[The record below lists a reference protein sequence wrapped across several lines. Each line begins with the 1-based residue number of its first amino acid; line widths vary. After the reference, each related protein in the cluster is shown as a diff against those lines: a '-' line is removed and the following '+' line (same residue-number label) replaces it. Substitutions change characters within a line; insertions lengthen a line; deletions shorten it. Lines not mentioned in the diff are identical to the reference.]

1 VIPTTTN
8 STTSRKPA
16 RFSLHDLPIE
26 ITSDVPALDAEIAR
40 VLGPYRV
47 PSGFTGRAYPT
58 SGVIRPYVESEV
70 VRRLPPRARR
80 VTATDAVG
88 ELYEDGERFWMID
101 DRIGMVEIN
110 LLKSQWRA
118 WLLPHPRVDAVR
130 RAEAAVL
137 WPMAQL
143 LRMKGLHLLPAASV
157 VRNGFG
163 ILLLSPVDVTPELTS
178 LVRAGCRVV
187 GQRWTALR
195 EQDGR
200 VEMLHLPG
208 VIDRA
213 LSPHV
218 RLMGGGSGATPATS
232 SAWMDL
238 SRAHLNC
245 EQRRATC
252 DGVFV
257 IARGRRPAVHLRP
270 LNGDSLDAI
279 RAAWPI
285 AELHPMRRHGQL
297 PAKLAATCAC
307 YDIALS
313 RDPDDVVGLLGA
325 LPARGT
331 GITVTTYVKGNAM
344 GRPQPQRATLAA

>member
-1 VIPTTTN
+1 VIQPT
-8 STTSRKPA
+8 STSRKPA

-26 ITSDVPALDAEIAR
+26 ITCDVPGLDAEIAR

-47 PSGFTGRAYPT
+47 PGGFTGRAYPT
-58 SGVIRPYVESEV
+58 SGVIRPYVEAEV

-80 VTATDAVG
+80 VVVTDAAG

-118 WLLPHPRVDAVR
+118 WLLPHPRTDAVR

-208 VIDRA
+208 VVDRA
-213 LSPHV
+213 CSPHV
-218 RLMGGGSGATPATS
+218 RLMGCAAPAN
-232 SAWMDL
+232 SAWVDL
-238 SRAHLNC
+238 SRQHLTC

-270 LNGDSLDAI
+270 LNGDAQGAI
-279 RAAWPI
+279 SAAWPI
-285 AELHPMRRHGQL
+285 AELHPLRRHGQL

-307 YDIALS
+307 YDVALS

-331 GITVTTYVKGNAM
+331 GITLTTYVKGHA
-344 GRPQPQRATLAA
+344 GRGPQRATMRAA

>member
-1 VIPTTTN
+1 
-8 STTSRKPA
+8 
-16 RFSLHDLPIE
+16 
-26 ITSDVPALDAEIAR
+26 
-40 VLGPYRV
+40 
-47 PSGFTGRAYPT
+47 
-58 SGVIRPYVESEV
+58 
-70 VRRLPPRARR
+70 
-80 VTATDAVG
+80 
-88 ELYEDGERFWMID
+88 
-101 DRIGMVEIN
+101 
-110 LLKSQWRA
+110 
-118 WLLPHPRVDAVR
+118 
-130 RAEAAVL
+130 
-137 WPMAQL
+137 MAQL

-208 VIDRA
+208 VVDRA
-213 LSPHV
+213 CSPHV
-218 RLMGGGSGATPATS
+218 RLMGGASATPATS

-257 IARGRRPAVHLRP
+257 VARGRRPAVHLRP
-270 LNGDSLDAI
+270 LNGDAQGAI

-285 AELHPMRRHGQL
+285 SELHPLRRHGQL
-297 PAKLAATCAC
+297 PAKLATKSAC
-307 YDIALS
+307 YDVALS
-313 RDPDDVVGLLGA
+313 RDPDDIVGLLGA

-331 GITVTTYVKGNAM
+331 GITVTTYVEGSAM
-344 GRPQPQRATLAA
+344 RQPRPRRAATIAA